1 MMDWTT
7 LEGILPADRDAVI
20 LALAHGGYKVGLE
33 KRKDGNK
40 TVTDIVYTRKR

>member
-1 MMDWTT
+1 MMGWTT
-7 LEGILPADRDAVI
+7 LEGILPADRDVVI
-20 LALAHGGYKVGLE
+20 LALE